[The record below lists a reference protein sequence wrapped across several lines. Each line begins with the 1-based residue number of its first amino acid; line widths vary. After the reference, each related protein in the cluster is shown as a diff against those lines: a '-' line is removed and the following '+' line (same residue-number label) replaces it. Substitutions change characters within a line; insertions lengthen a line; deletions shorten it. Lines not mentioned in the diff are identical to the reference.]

1 MINKINGP
9 DAVPK
14 TRWTILK
21 RFNYN
26 KNNTEIPYF
35 LTDNFIPIFHT
46 QICVTIIIVPLRL
59 VFEGSRFKRKFPG
72 TWRKEKVVSIYKKED
87 TSLLKAIFIYG

>member
-1 MINKINGP
+1 MFSLTTFLLSHSWAFKLEIHLMISYCLSFTKKTVFKNNP
-9 DAVPK
+9 NTDVK

-35 LTDNFIPIFHT
+35 LTDNFIPIFL
-46 QICVTIIIVPLRL
+46 I
-59 VFEGSRFKRKFPG
+59 KR
-72 TWRKEKVVSIYKKED
+72 
-87 TSLLKAIFIYG
+87 IF